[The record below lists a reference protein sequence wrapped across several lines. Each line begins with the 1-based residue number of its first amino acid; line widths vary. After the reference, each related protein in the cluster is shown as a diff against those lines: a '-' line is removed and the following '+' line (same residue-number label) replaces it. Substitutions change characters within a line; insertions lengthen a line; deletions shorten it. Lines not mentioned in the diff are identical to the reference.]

1 MRTRELS
8 GDPLLEMTDV
18 SVTYRNGAQGVQ
30 HVNLVIEPGSI
41 VAIVGRNGAGKT
53 STLQAI
59 AGFIPAER
67 VRVRGSVKWKGGEI
81 IRSSPRRTG
90 RKGIVLVPERFK
102 VFPSLTVREHFKA
115 DSISAGRMDEC
126 LEQFEGLKRIMTRKG
141 GQLSGGERQLLG
153 IALAVCRKPE
163 LLLVDELS
171 LGLSPIATQEIVA
184 QLKMVRDAQGISILL
199 VDQAASA
206 ISEVV
211 DYYYLLEGGTVIG
224 EGSSEEMS
232 QTTIQAA
239 VMGE

>member
-1 MRTRELS
+1 
-8 GDPLLEMTDV
+8 MTDV
-18 SVTYRNGAQGVQ
+18 SVTYRNGAQGIQ
-30 HVNLVIEPGSI
+30 HVNLVIEHGSI

-67 VRVRGSVKWKGGEI
+67 VRVRGSVKWNDEEI

-90 RKGIVLVPERFK
+90 RSGIVLVPERFK

-115 DSISAGRMDEC
+115 DGISSSRTDQC
-126 LEQFEGLKRIMTRKG
+126 LDQFEGIKTFVTRKG

-153 IALAVCRKPE
+153 IALATCRDPK

-206 ISEVV
+206 ISDVV

-224 EGSSEEMS
+224 EGSAEEMT
-232 QTTIQAA
+232 QTKIQAA